1 VSIEQFTVQPTS
13 LILTIIPILLIALG
27 AVMVAAGFSK
37 KLLHVLVTYSLKS
50 RPIENRWVY
59 LIVGILII
67 GLGTGIYVMNSIP
80 STITVGNQYVSYQSS
95 YLGAGSMTINS
106 DQIANAYIG
115 QLGQG
120 NLTMTRTFGT
130 SAGNV
135 NIGLYALGNGKT
147 AHVVT
152 NNKTSLIIE
161 LKNSEYVI
169 LGTSDIEAFTESFSQ
184 NVYQIK
190 SP

>member
-1 VSIEQFTVQPTS
+1 MSIEQFTVQPTS
-13 LILTIIPILLIALG
+13 LILTIIPIALIALG

-37 KLLHVLVTYSLKS
+37 KLLHILITYSLKS
-50 RPIENRWVY
+50 RPNENRWIY
-59 LIVGILII
+59 LIVGIIII
-67 GLGTGIYVMNSIP
+67 GLGAGIYAMNNIP
-80 STITVGNQYVSYQSS
+80 STITIGHQYVSYQSS
-95 YLGAGSMTINS
+95 FLGAGSMTINS

-115 QLGQG
+115 QLGLG

-130 SAGNV
+130 SADNV
-135 NIGLYALGNGKT
+135 NIGLFALGNGKM

-161 LKNSEYVI
+161 LKNGEYVI

-184 NVYQIK
+184 NVYHIN
-190 SP
+190 PP

>member
-1 VSIEQFTVQPTS
+1 MGLPNSRHNNHWFRNWNLRHEQYTLNNHNWTTLCQVPVKFSWRREYDSYIEQ
-13 LILTIIPILLIALG
+13 L
-27 AVMVAAGFSK
+27 
-37 KLLHVLVTYSLKS
+37 
-50 RPIENRWVY
+50 
-59 LIVGILII
+59 
-67 GLGTGIYVMNSIP
+67 
-80 STITVGNQYVSYQSS
+80 
-95 YLGAGSMTINS
+95 
-106 DQIANAYIG
+106 D
-115 QLGQG
+115 QG

-130 SAGNV
+130 SAVNV